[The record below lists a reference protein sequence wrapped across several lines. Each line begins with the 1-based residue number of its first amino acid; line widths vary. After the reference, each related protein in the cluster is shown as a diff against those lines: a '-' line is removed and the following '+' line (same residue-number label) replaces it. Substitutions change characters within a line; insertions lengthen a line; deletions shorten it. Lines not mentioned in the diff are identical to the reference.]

1 MRCCWGVTTQAEL
14 VAIHASMASTPHWML
29 LSVMVIGAMLSSTEI
44 VPMLILMVILGK
56 ETIATLKFAA
66 R

>member
-1 MRCCWGVTTQAEL
+1 
-14 VAIHASMASTPHWML
+14 ML